1 MSGIS
6 FNGLGSG
13 LPIKEIVEATMKAES
28 VPLKRMEAEKTT
40 AKEQISAYGSLTS
53 RLDALASAMKNLKGE
68 EKFETVSSKSSN
80 EGAFSAVADHRLG
93 AVAGNYS
100 IEVLQK
106 AQNARWV
113 SNSLGDKQAFSGSL
127 KIGDVTLEL
136 GTPVLDVNGDPTGTK
151 TPWSL
156 DELRQAINDHPDLKD
171 KVSANIVNEGG
182 GSNRLVLNSK
192 VSGNDGRLTIDFS
205 DLKQQNKLSLDESFS
220 QKNALID
227 GVDYTQTHSSA
238 LHAPGAVINSGSIK
252 LSNFSGS
259 GTLSDLT
266 VDIAGLNLSE
276 AAAKIN
282 TEIGASSSL
291 TGKLEAFIVSEGG
304 KERLEMRSTTGIS
317 NFKMSLE
324 DVVFAEQAVGVDA
337 TKTTQNDNTQP
348 DYKSLDAKIS
358 IDGIEATSST
368 NSFENVVSGVN
379 ITINPDVDLSK
390 SSGTLSVARDD
401 ASIKDR
407 IQEFIKSYNDVVI
420 HLNEAKKG
428 PLASDGVVRSV
439 ENILRDTLFTP
450 TGDGKDLGNTLASI
464 GITSFVQR
472 GWEPGEAASSR
483 NGTLEIDSTKL
494 DQMLSENFEKVAFIF
509 GNEETG
515 YAARFEQAARRLT
528 SDTVV
533 NGEISKGLL
542 STRKDGLNSQI
553 GRIDK
558 RMEATSMRLELLE
571 ARLYKQFNA
580 ADIISA
586 QFNSTAS
593 YLTQQMDNLPGYTRK
608 K

>member
-28 VPLKRMEAEKTT
+28 VPLKRMEAEKIT

-220 QKNALID
+220 QKNANID
-227 GVDYTQTHSSA
+227 SVDYTQTHSSA

-266 VDIAGLNLSE
+266 VDIAGLNLAD

-282 TEIGASSSL
+282 GEIGTSTL
-291 TGKLEAFIVSEGG
+291 TGKLEAFVVVEDG

-324 DVVFAEQAVGVDA
+324 DVVFAPQAVGEDLA
-337 TKTTQNDNTQP
+337 KTTAAGTD
-348 DYKSLDAKIS
+348 LDAKIL
-358 IDGIEATSST
+358 IDGIAATSST

-450 TGDGKDLGNTLASI
+450 TGNGKDLGNTLASI

-542 STRKDGLNSQI
+542 STRKDGLNSEI

-558 RMEATSMRLELLE
+558 RMAATSMRLELLE

-586 QFNSTAS
+586 QFNASAS